1 MKIKERFFEQDGK
14 VIHQRTNDY
23 TQEVEDVK
31 RIRDRGEGNGKDHKL
46 VGRVPAALVYEW
58 CQAAGVNMRDQ
69 YAVAEV
75 IRKKMN
81 DPDFKAFR
89 VWEGR
94 Y

>member
-1 MKIKERFFEQDGK
+1 MKIKERLFEQDGK
-14 VIHQRTNDY
+14 IIHQRTNDY

-46 VGRVPAALVYEW
+46 VGRVPVALVYEW
-58 CQAAGVNMRDQ
+58 CQAAGVSMHDQ
-69 YAVAEV
+69 YAVSEV
-75 IRKKMN
+75 IRKKML

-89 VWEGR
+89 VWEGS